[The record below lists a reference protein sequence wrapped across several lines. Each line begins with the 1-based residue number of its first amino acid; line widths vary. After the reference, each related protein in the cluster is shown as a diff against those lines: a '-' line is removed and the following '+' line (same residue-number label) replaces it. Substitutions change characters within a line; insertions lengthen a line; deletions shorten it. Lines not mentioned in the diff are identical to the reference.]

1 MEKTGTARSGPVCNR
16 NAMQSIETQNPHKRS
31 RRQVVAAS
39 ARGRGSRTAAR
50 MLALAGIVWLALGPL
65 VAGALAGNPPPSGGE
80 FTLRRATIDAGGGE
94 GQGADFSLKGTVGQH
109 DTEVMTGSDFT
120 LRGGFWTP
128 SGPSDFLF
136 RDGFES

>member
-1 MEKTGTARSGPVCNR
+1 MPEFVAFGGISIGYSYWTGNGIANRQLGLMALISRSTDPDRAPSGRGQRVPIRACSLII
-16 NAMQSIETQNPHKRS
+16 AGLTLT
-31 RRQVVAAS
+31 VAA
-39 ARGRGSRTAAR
+39 GG
-50 MLALAGIVWLALGPL
+50 
-65 VAGALAGNPPPSGGE
+65 PPPSGGE

-94 GQGADFSLKGTVGQH
+94 GSGADFSLKGTIGQH